1 MLEPAIRR
9 NDPLAKTLI
18 WISSVVVFLVVV
30 SLKYIHLEI
39 QLPFN
44 PHVFATINAGINATV
59 AGALL
64 AGLIAIK
71 QKNYRRH
78 KNIMLGAMALSC
90 VFLISYI
97 AHHVLCGDT
106 SYPADAPM
114 RGLYLIVLLTHIV
127 LAAVI
132 LPFILFSVY
141 RGLSGDYANHKKLAR
156 TTWPIWFYVAVSG
169 VVVYLFI
176 SPYYV

>member
-9 NDPLAKTLI
+9 NDRLAKTLI

-30 SLKYIHLEI
+30 SLKYIHLEV

-71 QKNYRRH
+71 QKNYRLH
-78 KNIMLGAMALSC
+78 KKIMLTAMALSC
-90 VFLISYI
+90 VFLVSYI
-97 AHHVLCGDT
+97 AHH
-106 SYPADAPM
+106 
-114 RGLYLIVLLTHIV
+114 IV
-127 LAAVI
+127 LAAII

-141 RGLSGDYANHKKLAR
+141 RGLSGDYANHKKLSR
-156 TTWPIWFYVAVSG
+156 ITWPIWFYVAVSG

>member
-1 MLEPAIRR
+1 MLEPSIRR
-9 NDPLAKTLI
+9 NDRLAKSLI
-18 WISSVVVFLVVV
+18 WLSSIVVFLVVV
-30 SLKYIHLEI
+30 SLKYIHLEVD
-39 QLPFN
+39 LPFN
-44 PHVFATINAGINATV
+44 PHVFATINAIINATV
-59 AGALL
+59 ASALL

-78 KNIMLGAMALSC
+78 KTIMLGAMALSC
-90 VFLISYI
+90 IFLVSYI

-106 SYPADAPM
+106 SYPQDAPM
-114 RGLYLIVLLTHIV
+114 RGLYLVVLLTHIV

-141 RGLSGDYANHKKLAR
+141 RGLSGDYTAHKKLAR
-156 TTWPIWFYVAVSG
+156 ITWPIWFYVAISG
-169 VVVYLFI
+169 VIVYWFI